1 MTETANEKFVRT
13 TFFEERRETAV
24 QLAGEFVDD
33 PVVVVDAAAALFEDM
48 IPDLAYLDNPDH
60 PMAASVFG
68 CSANLAVYLAL
79 RERDVDVHA
88 YGGAMLSRMAAAPL
102 PAPEASDDDRTPRE
116 RFDEYIAISKSSEQ
130 QAAPGEFVYEAFYG
144 DRETYD
150 WGMNVKSCG
159 ICYQFSK
166 YDAMDLVPYMCATDD
181 VMSDLGH
188 QGLRRT
194 GTIAVGA
201 HQCDFRY
208 QRKGEPGHLAD
219 KYPDRIRILEA
230 GDTQ

>member
-1 MTETANEKFVRT
+1 MTGTANEQFVRT
-13 TFFEERRETAV
+13 RYFEEGRARAA
-24 QLAGEFVDD
+24 QLASQFVDD
-33 PVVVVDAAAALFEDM
+33 PEVVVDAAAALFDTM

-60 PMAASVFG
+60 PMAASVFV

-79 RERDVDVHA
+79 QERGVDVHA
-88 YGGAMLSRMAAAPL
+88 YGRAVLSAMEAAPAPQPDP
-102 PAPEASDDDRTPRE
+102 PADSRTPRE
-116 RFDEYIAISKSSEQ
+116 RFDEYIEISKASEQ
-130 QAAPGEFVYEAFYG
+130 QTAPGEFVYEAFYG
-144 DRETYD
+144 DRESYD

-201 HQCDFRY
+201 HQCNFRY